1 MCDEEDVQ
9 GEHGC
14 SIGRLSN
21 EILFY
26 MESRGIDAKSAEKII
41 ARAIINAVLSKIPQD
56 EKVLKLSED
65 FLNKIFGGENES
77 I

>member
-1 MCDEEDVQ
+1 
-9 GEHGC
+9 
-14 SIGRLSN
+14 
-21 EILFY
+21 